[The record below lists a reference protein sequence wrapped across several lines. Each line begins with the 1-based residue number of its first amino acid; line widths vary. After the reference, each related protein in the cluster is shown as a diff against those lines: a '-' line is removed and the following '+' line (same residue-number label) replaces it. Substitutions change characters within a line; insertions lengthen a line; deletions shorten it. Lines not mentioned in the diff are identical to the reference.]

1 MAIPSTV
8 NLNIVAYGPSSDA
21 DIAIAIVMPQLK
33 ETPIRIKYSN
43 RERDH
48 GCLLRLVYE
57 INKNRSESCG
67 FLVYKN
73 ADRKSSFSE
82 KGLLFLNDW
91 LRILAV
97 KR

>member
-1 MAIPSTV
+1 MKAAV
-8 NLNIVAYGPSSDA
+8 
-21 DIAIAIVMPQLK
+21 
-33 ETPIRIKYSN
+33 
-43 RERDH
+43 
-48 GCLLRLVYE
+48 
-57 INKNRSESCG
+57 

-73 ADRKSSFSE
+73 ADKKPSFSE